1 MLRLFLTMRFA
12 HPPEL
17 TGLLSQRHSA
27 PLEDFQQILI
37 KESYWKSEKNENLG
51 GCKVKS
57 SSKGSV
63 NLFPGDLE
71 ERAPA
76 NYSPR

>member
-1 MLRLFLTMRFA
+1 MQPKLICPEKLLEPQILRLFLTMRFA

-37 KESYWKSEKNENLG
+37 KESYWKSEKNENLV
-51 GCKVKS
+51 GCKL
-57 SSKGSV
+57 
-63 NLFPGDLE
+63 NP
-71 ERAPA
+71 P
-76 NYSPR
+76 PRVP